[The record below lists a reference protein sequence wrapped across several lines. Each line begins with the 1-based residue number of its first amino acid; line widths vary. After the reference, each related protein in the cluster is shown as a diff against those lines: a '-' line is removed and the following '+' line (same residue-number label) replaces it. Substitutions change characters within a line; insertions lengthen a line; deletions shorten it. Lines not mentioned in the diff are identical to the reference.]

1 MFPCQG
7 KCRRFESDYPLHSN
21 IMQINHETLYQ
32 TCSAPDFTR
41 SLANL
46 RLAQRMIQTMI
57 RAGGIGLAANQVGEH
72 IRLFVMY
79 VDGEFF
85 HCFDP
90 SILDHSESLTTSAEG
105 CLSFPGETC
114 QVPRYENI
122 IVKFANANG
131 HYQQREFTG
140 LAARCFQHELDHL
153 NGITMHS
160 RINNDKSSLHLGS
173 ASL

>member
-1 MFPCQG
+1 
-7 KCRRFESDYPLHSN
+7 
-21 IMQINHETLYQ
+21 MQLNQETLYQ

-57 RAGGIGLAANQVGEH
+57 RAGGIGLAANQVGER

-90 SILDHSESLTTSAEG
+90 SIESHGDQVVTSGEG

-114 QVPRYENI
+114 QVPRYQKI
-122 IVKFANANG
+122 KARFANGAG
-131 HYQQREFTG
+131 HYQTRELSG

-153 NGITMHS
+153 DGITMHS
-160 RINNDKSSLHLGS
+160 RVDHDSNRTQLANP
-173 ASL
+173 AP

>member
-7 KCRRFESDYPLHSN
+7 KCRRFESDYPLHPN
-21 IMQINHETLYQ
+21 IMQLDQQHLYEP
-32 TCSAPDFTR
+32 CVRPDFAR

-46 RLAQRMIQTMI
+46 RLAQRMIQTML
-57 RAGGIGLAANQVGEH
+57 RENGIGLAANQVGLQ

-90 SILDHSESLTTSAEG
+90 EIVQHSEETVISREG
-105 CLSFPGETC
+105 CLSFPGEFCMIARHARIT
-114 QVPRYENI
+114 VR
-122 IVKFANANG
+122 FANSSG
-131 HYQQREFTG
+131 HYQTRELSG

-153 NGITMHS
+153 SGMTMHQ
-160 RINNDKSSLHLGS
+160 RDQH
-173 ASL
+173 AA

>member
-1 MFPCQG
+1 MQ
-7 KCRRFESDYPLHSN
+7 LNHS
-21 IMQINHETLYQ
+21 TLYQ

-57 RAGGIGLAANQVGEH
+57 RENGIGLAANQVGEN

-90 SILDHSESLTTSAEG
+90 TIESHNDTVISSKEG
-105 CLSFPGETC
+105 CLSFPGEQC
-114 QVPRYENI
+114 QVSRYETVV
-122 IVKFANANG
+122 VKFANASG
-131 HYQQREFTG
+131 HYQTRELRG

-153 NGITMHS
+153 NGITMHE
-160 RINNDKSSLHLGS
+160 RQGARS
-173 ASL
+173 A